1 MGAPSKGRRGAMI
14 GAALVAL
21 AVLIPLRGLFRAEGG
36 SMEEGFMLVFPE
48 RVLAGDVPNKD
59 FLHLYG
65 PGSLWVLAGAFKAF
79 GVSIFVERGVGL
91 LHNLSLIGS
100 VFVFAL
106 PWGPTVATVA
116 ALLALVIA
124 ITPIGLIA
132 LPWVGGLGFVTVGAV
147 IAARA
152 LPDGPWADRR
162 PERLTLLGGACFGFG
177 LLYRPDLVLAVALA
191 GAVLWWAADPSRR
204 RRLVYGLLAGSSPML
219 IHLVMAGPANA
230 FRGMFLQPVFDLR
243 EGRRLPVPPSGDDL
257 DGYLQKIN
265 ELDTLDWPAPFNTPQ
280 QIRLWFFVLLAATAF
295 VAVVAL
301 LGVRRARPPWRS
313 QLLLVGAAISVGIL
327 PQAVQRPDTT
337 HLAWVA
343 CFTLPMLIVAIA
355 DLVERRS
362 LESAP
367 KKAWIAS
374 ALVAS
379 LLVVVVFP
387 FFSARRY
394 ADLSLQTF
402 GRSRSATAV
411 THDGRTFYEGRA
423 DISPAFDELAAAVDE
438 VTEPGD
444 RLFVG
449 PADLSRTPYVD
460 SYLYHLFSDLV
471 PATYYI
477 EMDPGVADAD
487 DSGLEDDLATADVV
501 VLSTLWDRWEEP
513 NASVQDGSDASERV
527 LAEQFCLRGTFG
539 EPTIFELYTP
549 C

>member
-1 MGAPSKGRRGAMI
+1 MSSPSRGRRGAII
-14 GAALVAL
+14 GATLVAL
-21 AVLIPLRGLFRAEGG
+21 AVLLPLRGLFRAEGG

-106 PWGPTVATVA
+106 PWGPTVATIA
-116 ALLALVIA
+116 ALLAVVIA
-124 ITPIGLIA
+124 LTPIGIIA

-147 IAARA
+147 LAARA

-162 PERLTLLGGACFGFG
+162 PGRLTLLAGVSFGFG
-177 LLYRPDLVLAVALA
+177 LLYRPDLVLAVGLA
-191 GAVLWWAADPSRR
+191 GGVLWWASDDLRR
-204 RRLVYGLLAGSSPML
+204 RRLLTGLAVGVSPML
-219 IHLVMAGPANA
+219 VHLAMAGPGNV
-230 FRGMFLQPVFDLR
+230 FRGMFVEPVFELR
-243 EGRRLPVPPSGDDL
+243 DGRRLPVPPSGDDL

-280 QIRLWFFVLLAATAF
+280 QIRLWFFVLLAATLF
-295 VAVVAL
+295 VAVAAV
-301 LGVRRARPPWRS
+301 LGVRRRRPPWRS
-313 QLLLVGAAISVGIL
+313 RLLLVGAAISVGIL
-327 PQAVQRPDTT
+327 PQAIQRPDST
-337 HLAWVA
+337 HLAWVG
-343 CFTLPMLIVAIA
+343 CFTMPMLIVAIA
-355 DLVERRS
+355 DVAERRS
-362 LESAP
+362 IDPSP
-367 KKAWIAS
+367 SRAWLTS
-374 ALVAS
+374 GLVAT
-379 LLVVVVFP
+379 LLVVAVFP
-387 FFSARRY
+387 FFTARKY

-402 GRSRSATAV
+402 DRSRSATAV
-411 THDGRTFYEGRA
+411 TNDGRTFYEGRA
-423 DISPAFDELAAAVDE
+423 DIAPAFDALAAEVDAL
-438 VTEPGD
+438 TEPGD

-449 PADLSRTPYVD
+449 PADLSRTAYVD

-477 EMDPGVADAD
+477 EMDPGVADAV
-487 DSGLEDDLATADVV
+487 DSGLEDDLASADVV

-513 NASVQDGSDASERV
+513 NASVEDGSDASERV
-527 LAEQFCLRGTFG
+527 LADQFCLRGTFG
-539 EPTIFELYTP
+539 EPTIYELYTP